1 MQTVEGFINRY
12 DIDIKTRSEV
22 EKVDPKAK
30 TIEVLNL
37 ENGQRYFES
46 YDKLI
51 LSPGAAP
58 LRPPVP
64 GIDHPN
70 IFTLRSV
77 PDTDK
82 IKKFVSINKVK
93 RAIVVGGGF
102 IGLEMAENLH
112 ELGIEVFVVEMTNQ
126 VMAPVDYSMASIV
139 HSHLRSKGVG
149 LILGDAVDKFT
160 DKGNLVEVSLK
171 SGKSYETDMVIWSI
185 GVKPET
191 KLAKDAGLEIGML
204 GGIKVNEYMQT
215 SDKDIY
221 AVGDAV
227 EVMNPITG
235 KPALIPLAGPAN
247 KQA

>member
-1 MQTVEGFINRY
+1 
-12 DIDIKTRSEV
+12 
-22 EKVDPKAK
+22 
-30 TIEVLNL
+30 
-37 ENGQRYFES
+37 
-46 YDKLI
+46 
-51 LSPGAAP
+51 
-58 LRPPVP
+58 
-64 GIDHPN
+64 
-70 IFTLRSV
+70 
-77 PDTDK
+77 
-82 IKKFVSINKVK
+82 
-93 RAIVVGGGF
+93 
-102 IGLEMAENLH
+102 MAENLH
-112 ELGIEVFVVEMTNQ
+112 ELGIEVFVVEMANQ

-227 EVMNPITG
+227 EVINPITG

-247 KQA
+247 KQARIAADNIVYGNKVKYNAVLS